1 MKATMTSNAATREQ
15 AMTDFNSRVPLNLLK
30 NVDVWYSLGD
40 KCWKLI
46 GEQK

>member
-15 AMTDFNSRVPLNLLK
+15 AMKDFNSRVPLSMLK
-30 NVDVWYSLGD
+30 NLDVWYSYGD